1 MTRNE
6 NDRPPAPTK
15 SARMPTRMN
24 ADPNSRYKV
33 SFIAAYSLVPT
44 PVRPSAH
51 PKIPCGRISPEEPQ
65 MPMSRYI
72 GSTAIS

>member
-1 MTRNE
+1 
-6 NDRPPAPTK
+6 
-15 SARMPTRMN
+15 MPTRMN
-24 ADPNSRYKV
+24 ADPNSRYSV

-44 PVRPSAH
+44 PVRPIAL
-51 PKIPCGRISPEEPQ
+51 PKIPCGFTYPDDPQ